1 MAAASWCERIL
12 TLDEYGKP
20 VHTGLNIVPLGC
32 DLRLRIPPC
41 RNIQPVSIPGH
52 EGALYKSDA
61 HQ

>member
-41 RNIQPVSIPGH
+41 RNIQPVSIAGH
-52 EGALYKSDA
+52 EGVVY
-61 HQ
+61 